1 MVIGLNDCGV
11 WVMPENTHKK
21 MPDNLLSFIPRPGF
35 DSLLDD
41 MGWDNVVIYPIPS
54 DASKRRYFR
63 ITKGDDQ
70 SVMLMDAP
78 PEFEDVGPFLKI
90 AKHLKELGFS
100 APNIIGAIEAEGFLL
115 LEDLGENT
123 FTFSLNGGTDETKL
137 YALAIDALV
146 ALHKMDG
153 AKTTP
158 NWLPDYSDEKLLAE
172 AALFPDW
179 YMPAVGLD
187 DLNVDERAGYDAAW
201 LEVLKNAKTET
212 NTLVLRDFHV
222 DNLVLIEGRD
232 NIAACGLLDFQ
243 DAVIGHGAYDL
254 MSLLED
260 ARRDINP
267 ELKTKMLARYHAALG
282 TKDIESFNAAFA
294 ILSAN
299 RHAKVIGIF
308 TRLFVRDNKP
318 VYLKHIARVW
328 KLLELSLAHP
338 ALEPVNS
345 WFKKYVP
352 AEMRITPRTPKNL
365 SGNNK

>member
-1 MVIGLNDCGV
+1 
-11 WVMPENTHKK
+11 
-21 MPDNLLSFIPRPGF
+21 
-35 DSLLDD
+35 
-41 MGWDNVVIYPIPS
+41 
-54 DASKRRYFR
+54 
-63 ITKGDDQ
+63 
-70 SVMLMDAP
+70 
-78 PEFEDVGPFLKI
+78 
-90 AKHLKELGFS
+90 
-100 APNIIGAIEAEGFLL
+100 FLL

-243 DAVIGHGAYDL
+243 DAVIGHAAYDL

>member
-1 MVIGLNDCGV
+1 MAIGLKGYGNLA
-11 WVMPENTHKK
+11 MPKNTNKK
-21 MPDNLLSFIPRPGF
+21 MPDNMLNFIPRGGY

-63 ITKGDDQ
+63 IIKDDDE

-100 APNIIGAIEAEGFLL
+100 APNIIGAIETDGFLL

-123 FTFSLNGGTDETKL
+123 FTFSLNGGTDEEKL

-146 ALHKMDG
+146 ALHKIDR

-158 NWLPDYSDEKLLAE
+158 DWLPDYSDEKLLAE

-179 YMPAVGLD
+179 YMPAVGID
-187 DLNVDERAGYDAAW
+187 DLNDNERAEYDAAW
-201 LEVLKNAKTET
+201 LEVLPNAKAET

-222 DNLVLIEGRD
+222 DNLVLIEDRD
-232 NIAACGLLDFQ
+232 NVAACGLLDFQ
-243 DAVIGHGAYDL
+243 DAVIGHAAYDL

-267 ELKTKMLARYHAALG
+267 ELKTKMLARYHAALE
-282 TKDIESFNAAFA
+282 TKDIENFNDAFA
-294 ILSAN
+294 ILAAN

-318 VYLKHIARVW
+318 VYLKHIERVW
-328 KLLELSLAHP
+328 KLLEYSLEHP
-338 ALEPVNS
+338 ALAPVNT

-352 AEMRITPRTPKNL
+352 VEMRVTPKNL
-365 SGNNK
+365 SSNNK